1 MPTTHPDWGTLG
13 VGEWICGQ
21 HVSQHITGKRQL
33 MSLISRPQVNPDIFR
48 KRHKLT
54 LGVCTV
60 GAVMNDTLMRQWA
73 MLRAIPRHP
82 RRLDAPTIHASLHN
96 LGMAVSL
103 RTVQRDLN
111 TLAKTFPL
119 DFDESKPQGW
129 CWQEGVGQL
138 EIPSMDA
145 HAALTFSLVEQYM
158 QNLLPRS
165 TLRQLAPWF
174 DAAQGVANS
183 QASTLTKWRDKLRV
197 VPGTLHKIPAPIDSD
212 IQATIY
218 NGLLDE
224 RQIEVTYRA
233 ITTGKEAKN
242 YPVHPLG
249 LVVMDQVVYLV
260 CKVKDYQDARFLAM
274 HRIDSA
280 QLLEA
285 RAVKPAAF
293 DIDEFILREFG
304 IRVGTAPLKLVLRI
318 RGVLAKYLADT
329 PVAAD
334 QNMAPIDSEWTRVQV
349 RVQDTIQL
357 RTWLRSLG
365 PDAVLEEP
373 ESLRAQLKGEWEE
386 LASLYGAQTSHR
398 LK

>member
-1 MPTTHPDWGTLG
+1 
-13 VGEWICGQ
+13 
-21 HVSQHITGKRQL
+21 
-33 MSLISRPQVNPDIFR
+33 
-48 KRHKLT
+48 
-54 LGVCTV
+54 
-60 GAVMNDTLMRQWA
+60 MNDTLMRQWA

-82 RRLDAPTIHASLHN
+82 RRVDARTIHGRLGD
-96 LGMAVSL
+96 LGMLVSL

-111 TLAKTFPL
+111 ALATSFPL

-129 CWQEGVGQL
+129 CWRQGAGQL

-145 HAALTFSLVEQYM
+145 HAALTFNLVEQYI

-165 TLRQLAPWF
+165 TLGHMAPWF
-174 DAAQGVANS
+174 EAAQGVAAS

-197 VPGTLHKIPAPIDSD
+197 IPHTLNKIPAPIDPD

-218 NGLLDE
+218 DGLLNE

-233 ITTGKEAKN
+233 ITTGKEAKT

-249 LVVMDQVVYLV
+249 LVVMEQVVYLV
-260 CKVKDYQDARFLAM
+260 CTVKDYKDARFLAV

-280 QLLEA
+280 EILDMD
-285 RAVKPAAF
+285 AVKPVVF
-293 DIDEFILREFG
+293 DIDEFIMREFG
-304 IRVGTAPLKLVLRI
+304 IRLGKSPLALVLRI
-318 RGVLAKYLADT
+318 RGVLAKYLAET

-334 QNMAPIDSEWTRVQV
+334 QTMAPIDTEWMRVQV

-365 PDAVLEEP
+365 PDAIVESP
-373 ESLRAQLKGEWEE
+373 EHLRVELRREWAD
-386 LASLYGAQTSHR
+386 LLSLYGDTH
-398 LK
+398 